1 MIERWCFQNLCM
13 HYLYLFQSVYISAY
27 NSVSGVIKSTLTL
40 KLNKK
45 WLPTLNGTSWWCQ
58 VEYSILDDETVLTGA
73 GDKVV
78 VSYKILSSK

>member
-1 MIERWCFQNLCM
+1 M
-13 HYLYLFQSVYISAY
+13 YVSAY

-45 WLPTLNGTSWWCQ
+45 RLPMLNGTSWWCQ
-58 VEYSILDDETVLTGA
+58 VQYSILDDETVLTDV

-78 VSYKILSSK
+78 VLYKTLSSK